1 LRLKKIRHYISENIK
16 KLSQI
21 NLAFTKTELHILS
34 YTATIKKNKSLFLHS
49 SMKDYYYF
57 LGISPDASEEDIKK
71 AYRKLS
77 LKYHPDKNDNDD
89 FFAGRFRE
97 IQEAYEILSD
107 SAKRYSYDQNL
118 ESHQKS
124 FRYNVPPAIKTFT
137 ANKIHAKKGE
147 EIIINW
153 QTNNA
158 DVVKV
163 LPFGLEKPYG
173 ERIFKI
179 TEFKDGK
186 FQLLLHATNSVLH
199 KTVVQGITI
208 IEVFDNDAAQFK
220 SNVEEMFKPQ
230 PRTRINKSGQPK
242 IMMLIWGVIILA
254 LAIYFLFRNSG

>member
-1 LRLKKIRHYISENIK
+1 
-16 KLSQI
+16 
-21 NLAFTKTELHILS
+21 
-34 YTATIKKNKSLFLHS
+34 
-49 SMKDYYYF
+49 MKDYYYF

-107 SAKRYSYDQNL
+107 AGKRRTYDQNL
-118 ESHQKS
+118 ENHQKS
-124 FRYNVPPAIKTFT
+124 FRYNIPPSIKTFT
-137 ANKIHAKKGE
+137 SNKIHAKKGE

-153 QTNNA
+153 QTSNA
-158 DVVKV
+158 DVVKI
-163 LPFGLEKPYG
+163 LPFGLEKPFG

-186 FQLLLHATNSVLH
+186 FQLLLHATNSLLH
-199 KTVVQGITI
+199 KTAVQGITI
-208 IEVFDNDAAQFK
+208 TEVFENDGAQFK
-220 SNVEEMFKPQ
+220 NSVEEMFKPQ

-242 IMMLIWGVIILA
+242 IMMLIWGILILA
-254 LAIYFLFRNSG
+254 VAMYFLVKNFG

>member
-1 LRLKKIRHYISENIK
+1 
-16 KLSQI
+16 
-21 NLAFTKTELHILS
+21 
-34 YTATIKKNKSLFLHS
+34 
-49 SMKDYYYF
+49 MKDYYYF

-107 SAKRYSYDQNL
+107 SGKRRTYDQNL
-118 ESHQKS
+118 ENHQKS
-124 FRYNVPPAIKTFT
+124 FRYNTPPSIKTFT
-137 ANKIHAKKGE
+137 SNKVHAKKGE

-158 DVVKV
+158 DVVKI
-163 LPFGLEKPYG
+163 LPFGLEKPFG

-186 FQLLLHATNSVLH
+186 FQLLLHATNSQLH
-199 KTVVQGITI
+199 KTAVQGITI
-208 IEVFDNDAAQFK
+208 TEIFENDAAQFK
-220 SNVEEMFKPQ
+220 NSVEEMFKPQ
-230 PRTRINKSGQPK
+230 PRTPINRSGQPK
-242 IMMLIWGVIILA
+242 IMMLIWGILILA
-254 LAIYFLFRNSG
+254 AAIYFLFRNFG

>member
-1 LRLKKIRHYISENIK
+1 
-16 KLSQI
+16 
-21 NLAFTKTELHILS
+21 
-34 YTATIKKNKSLFLHS
+34 
-49 SMKDYYYF
+49 MKDYYYF

-77 LKYHPDKNDNDD
+77 LKYHPDKNENDD

-107 SAKRYSYDQNL
+107 SGKRRTYDQNL

-124 FRYNVPPAIKTFT
+124 FRYNIPPSIKTFT

-158 DVVKV
+158 DVVKI
-163 LPFGLEKPYG
+163 LPFGLEKPFG

-186 FQLLLHATNSVLH
+186 FQLLLHATNSLLH
-199 KTVVQGITI
+199 KTAVQGITI
-208 IEVFDNDAAQFK
+208 TEVFENDGAQFK
-220 SNVEEMFKPQ
+220 NSVEEMFRPQ
-230 PRTRINKSGQPK
+230 PRTRINRYGQPK
-242 IMMLIWGVIILA
+242 MMMLIWGIIILVLA
-254 LAIYFLFRNSG
+254 LYFLFRNSG

>member
-1 LRLKKIRHYISENIK
+1 
-16 KLSQI
+16 
-21 NLAFTKTELHILS
+21 
-34 YTATIKKNKSLFLHS
+34 
-49 SMKDYYYF
+49 MKDYYYF
-57 LGISPDASEEDIKK
+57 LGITPDASEEDIKK
-71 AYRKLS
+71 VYRKLS

-107 SAKRYSYDQNL
+107 SERRRTYDQNL
-118 ESHQKS
+118 ENHQKS
-124 FRYNVPPAIKTFT
+124 FRYNIPPSIKTFT

-153 QTNNA
+153 QTSNA

-163 LPFGLEKPYG
+163 LPFGLEKPFG

-186 FQLLLHATNSVLH
+186 FQLLLHVTNSLLH

-208 IEVFDNDAAQFK
+208 TEVFDNDAAQFK

-230 PRTRINKSGQPK
+230 PITRMNRSGQPK

-254 LAIYFLFRNSG
+254 LAVYFLFRNFG

>member
-1 LRLKKIRHYISENIK
+1 
-16 KLSQI
+16 
-21 NLAFTKTELHILS
+21 
-34 YTATIKKNKSLFLHS
+34 
-49 SMKDYYYF
+49 MKDYYYF
-57 LGISPDASEEDIKK
+57 LGVSQDASDEDIKK

-77 LKYHPDKNDNDD
+77 LKYHPDKNENDE

-97 IQEAYEILSD
+97 IQEAYELLSD
-107 SAKRYSYDQNL
+107 KAKRRTYDENL

-124 FRYNVPPAIKTFT
+124 FRYNTPPSIKTFT

-147 EIIINW
+147 EIIISW
-153 QTNNA
+153 QTQNA

-186 FQLLLHATNSVLH
+186 FQLLLHATNSLLH

-208 IEVFDNDAAQFK
+208 TEVFESEGEKFRDQA
-220 SNVEEMFKPQ
+220 EELFRSH
-230 PRTRINKSGQPK
+230 PRTVANPHGQPK
-242 IMMLIWGVIILA
+242 ILKIMVAVLLLILA
-254 LAIYFLFRNSG
+254 VYFLIKSI

>member
-1 LRLKKIRHYISENIK
+1 
-16 KLSQI
+16 
-21 NLAFTKTELHILS
+21 
-34 YTATIKKNKSLFLHS
+34 
-49 SMKDYYYF
+49 MKDYYYF

-89 FFAGRFRE
+89 FFAARFRE

-107 SAKRYSYDQNL
+107 SGRRRTYDQNL
-118 ESHQKS
+118 ENHQKS
-124 FRYNVPPAIKTFT
+124 FRYNIPPSIKTFT

-153 QTNNA
+153 QTSNA

-163 LPFGLEKPYG
+163 LPFGLEKPFG

-186 FQLLLHATNSVLH
+186 FQILLHATNSLLH
-199 KTVVQGITI
+199 KTAVQGITI
-208 IEVFDNDAAQFK
+208 TEVFENDAAQFK
-220 SNVEEMFKPQ
+220 SSVEEMFKPQ

-242 IMMLIWGVIILA
+242 IMMLIWGVIILV

>member
-1 LRLKKIRHYISENIK
+1 
-16 KLSQI
+16 
-21 NLAFTKTELHILS
+21 
-34 YTATIKKNKSLFLHS
+34 
-49 SMKDYYYF
+49 MKDYYYF

-107 SAKRYSYDQNL
+107 SAKRRTYDQNL
-118 ESHQKS
+118 ENHQKS
-124 FRYNVPPAIKTFT
+124 FRYNIPPSIKTFT
-137 ANKIHAKKGE
+137 SDKIHAKKGE

-158 DVVKV
+158 DVVKI
-163 LPFGLEKPYG
+163 LPFGLEKPFG

-186 FQLLLHATNSVLH
+186 FQLLLHATNSQLH
-199 KTVVQGITI
+199 KTAVQGITI
-208 IEVFDNDAAQFK
+208 TEVFENDAAQFK
-220 SNVEEMFKPQ
+220 NSVEEMFKPQ
-230 PRTRINKSGQPK
+230 PRTPINRSGQPK
-242 IMMLIWGVIILA
+242 IMMLIWGILILA
-254 LAIYFLFRNSG
+254 AAIYFLFRNFG

>member
-1 LRLKKIRHYISENIK
+1 
-16 KLSQI
+16 
-21 NLAFTKTELHILS
+21 
-34 YTATIKKNKSLFLHS
+34 
-49 SMKDYYYF
+49 MKDYYYF

-77 LKYHPDKNDNDD
+77 LKYHPDKNENDD

-107 SAKRYSYDQNL
+107 PGKRRTYDQNL

-124 FRYNVPPAIKTFT
+124 FRYNIPPSIKTFT

-158 DVVKV
+158 DVVKI
-163 LPFGLEKPYG
+163 LPFGLEKPFG

-186 FQLLLHATNSVLH
+186 FQLLLHATNSLLH
-199 KTVVQGITI
+199 KTAVQGITI
-208 IEVFDNDAAQFK
+208 TEVFENESAQFK
-220 SNVEEMFKPQ
+220 NSVEEMFRPQ
-230 PRTRINKSGQPK
+230 PRTRINRYGQPK
-242 IMMLIWGVIILA
+242 MMMLIWGIIILVLA
-254 LAIYFLFRNSG
+254 LYFLFRNSG

>member
-1 LRLKKIRHYISENIK
+1 
-16 KLSQI
+16 
-21 NLAFTKTELHILS
+21 
-34 YTATIKKNKSLFLHS
+34 
-49 SMKDYYYF
+49 MKDYYYF

-107 SAKRYSYDQNL
+107 SGKRRTYDQNL

-124 FRYNVPPAIKTFT
+124 FRYNTPPSIKTFT
-137 ANKIHAKKGE
+137 SNKIHAKKGE

-158 DVVKV
+158 DVVKI
-163 LPFGLEKPYG
+163 LPFGLEKPFG
-173 ERIFKI
+173 ERVFKI

-186 FQLLLHATNSVLH
+186 FQLLLHATNSLLH
-199 KTVVQGITI
+199 KTAVQGITI
-208 IEVFDNDAAQFK
+208 TEVFENDAVQFK
-220 SNVEEMFKPQ
+220 NSVEEMFKPQ
-230 PRTRINKSGQPK
+230 PRTPINRTGQPK
-242 IMMLIWGVIILA
+242 IMMLIWGILILA
-254 LAIYFLFRNSG
+254 AAIYFLFRNFG